1 MQRIKKVALVL
12 AGVVVLAVSALA
24 VHRMVNRKVARF
36 DGPALM
42 VGLAQPDA
50 LIRTQALAGLP
61 RDLLKV
67 PLARAVLT
75 EELVFYY
82 DQHEDRL
89 GLSGAIKRIAYEHN
103 LEWPDKILEAVFN
116 EPAELAFWRDGKGAL
131 RHYALVMRRNTL
143 AKVLQQA
150 ATVAAS
156 DSQLKLAGEIGGFG
170 HKASVLA
177 LEISP
182 RRTLLLITRGEQ
194 MVVLSDPG
202 MLFNDK
208 NEVVSQAAAAVGE
221 WLDNEGTLSRHF
233 MLDGDAAKNAANND
247 ANKATNNAKPARHTM
262 VLGSATLAL
271 GYGSLMPAVKGLRFD
286 FDGSWSSA
294 VWLDTTRLA
303 ASGLGDAAVWRA
315 APANPAACLLMPLD
329 WREAQKVLQEADIKP
344 QLPGSD
350 GLASLAALDGA
361 ALVCWYADSGLY
373 TPVFIIRLRK
383 SLPGRSASLQALALW
398 AIREGGS
405 LDKKSGGKDDALL
418 WLAGAN
424 PAALAARG
432 DYLVFSPDRK
442 LVHKTLETIGHS
454 RASVADQIPATSA
467 TLALLLP
474 RPLSSMAEREMMS
487 ALAEVGNED
496 LVAAAKNHLPPKI
509 KALAAFAPFRLELNS
524 QGKSGW
530 QAVEWRTEKKP

>member
-36 DGPALM
+36 DGPAMM

-50 LIRTQALAGLP
+50 LIRTQSLAGLP

-208 NEVVSQAAAAVGE
+208 NEVVSKSAAAVGE

-247 ANKATNNAKPARHTM
+247 ANKASNNAKHARHTM

-286 FDGSWSSA
+286 FDGSWSSS
-294 VWLDTTRLA
+294 VWLDATRLA

-315 APANPAACLLMPLD
+315 APANPAACLLMPID
-329 WREAQKVLQEADIKP
+329 WREAQKVLQEADVKP

-373 TPVFIIRLRK
+373 TPVFITRLRK

-398 AIREGGS
+398 AIREGGA

-424 PAALAARG
+424 AAALAARG

-454 RASVADQIPATSA
+454 RSSVADQIPATNA

-509 KALAAFAPFRLELNS
+509 KALAAFTPFRLELNS

-530 QAVEWRTEKKP
+530 QPVEWRAEKKP